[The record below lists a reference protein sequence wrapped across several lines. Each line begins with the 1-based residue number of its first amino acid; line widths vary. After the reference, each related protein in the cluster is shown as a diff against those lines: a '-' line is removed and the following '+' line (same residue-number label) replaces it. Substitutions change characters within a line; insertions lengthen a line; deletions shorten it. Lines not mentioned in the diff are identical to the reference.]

1 MKRSWIIGGLLSG
14 VGALALVSV
23 DPEAPPAGNP
33 VYSEALVVLDRLQD
47 AGEPVGRIPM
57 EWAAPTIARAGLR
70 EWVQTL
76 PLKEDVKVRVLASI
90 DARNLVDELIPFALF
105 LKEVYGRAGSE
116 PINGFDAWARVNV
129 TPGPGLEHDNF
140 RFEAPAPAAST
151 PTGFLTPERIAGL
164 VTLYD
169 AAWLSTS
176 RPGDDLGERLHCT
189 ADGPDIPP
197 DQLAARVDATRPILR
212 GLFAEAAAQMEPGDI
227 RTAAE
232 KITTDDVRQ
241 SAIAATLLQF
251 VDGEVC
257 KHYRVFARRLATER
271 AVRSL
276 LDSGIDHPAD
286 PAMWTWLHYEDQR
299 HLAVQIIVD
308 GLQGRLVRALA
319 NPTGL
324 DPYLAGLLAAET
336 AAKALPKPTPSAV
349 RAADVHEDYL
359 PDFAVRGGHPTPY
372 LEHLLS
378 TVQPGI
384 ALQGISTTPTISV
397 RNLPIVKTGA
407 PVAGEGA
414 TGIPNF
420 HFVDRSTGEGGRA
433 WYFYGNDAVQLPA
446 LARAAGMKTLFERLE
461 RLDTMSC
468 GAQYDERAGYSFDA
482 FLNLAI
488 GERKRDFGEAMCAD
502 DLNVR
507 ARNEVELRGLRSAL
521 LEREAVLSTPHHVWE
536 VWDAWNQRNERVH
549 AHALAERIAALSVEA
564 MPDLLQWYDPWPDHF
579 AHGKGP
585 LSDEIV
591 SSTGELARLD
601 HWLGL
606 VDAAYST
613 AGVRDRTLFGMAG
626 DHGLT
631 SVHWF
636 VRPETEVLDGMGR
649 DGIRLK
655 VTKISSD
662 EGEGP
667 RLTDPLH
674 PPSMRGWDV
683 IVASTAGGNYM
694 MDWFVDQGANWSRQ
708 PVLSELRALK
718 VQSGQTIDVVDQ
730 IVRRLGAS
738 LDYLVVR
745 EGPCDPTQAHVYLEG
760 DRDGRRVVAHITRV
774 GDRISYVTDPAADLL
789 DVRTHSPWG
798 AMPQSTEACTGV
810 SASPNPSDWCAE
822 SEWRSKNWATSRPD
836 AVAQLAHLYDTDR
849 AGTVNLFP
857 RDGIGYNT
865 VVPGRHAGESYAEKD
880 AFVGVWGAPV
890 DENAGQVSV
899 AVNGAM
905 PEAIYAWI
913 TGQEPVS
920 GKDGWGYEPVLDQ
933 VLRKQAPPQNHAQEE
948 SER

>member
-1 MKRSWIIGGLLSG
+1 MNRRHVAI
-14 VGALALVSV
+14 GALLGVTGLALLSV
-23 DPEAPPAGNP
+23 DPKAPPAGNP
-33 VYSEALVVLDRLQD
+33 VYSEALVVLDRLK
-47 AGEPVGRIPM
+47 GMSEPVGRIPM

-70 EWVQTL
+70 EWVQAL
-76 PLKEDVKVRVLASI
+76 PLEDDVKGRVVASI
-90 DARNLVDELIPFALF
+90 DAKYLVDELIPFMLF
-105 LKEVYGRAGSE
+105 LKEIYGRAA
-116 PINGFDAWARVNV
+116 PQDGFDAWARANV
-129 TPGPGLEHDNF
+129 APGPGVEHDTF
-140 RFEAPAPAAST
+140 QFVPATPAASA
-151 PTGFLTPERIAGL
+151 PSGFLTKERIADL
-164 VTLYD
+164 VRLYD

-176 RPGDDLGERLHCT
+176 RPGDDLGSRLQCT
-189 ADGPDIPP
+189 ADGSNLAPDL
-197 DQLAARVDATRPILR
+197 LAARVDATRPILR
-212 GLFAEAAAQMEPGDI
+212 DVFTQAAVQMDPGDMKAAAD
-227 RTAAE
+227 R
-232 KITTDDVRQ
+232 ITHDEVSQR
-241 SAIAATLLQF
+241 AIAATLLQF

-257 KHYRVFARRLATER
+257 KHYHIFARRLAMER
-271 AVRSL
+271 AIRGM
-276 LDSGIDHPAD
+276 LDGGIDRPEH
-286 PAMWTWLHYEDQR
+286 PAMWAWLHYQDQR
-299 HLAVQIIVD
+299 HLGVQIVVD

-324 DPYLAGLLAAET
+324 DPYLNHLLRAEQ
-336 AAKALPKPTPSAV
+336 ADIPKPTPSAV
-349 RAADVHEDYL
+349 RAPGVHGAWL
-359 PDFAVRGGHPTPY
+359 ADFAVRGGHPLPF
-372 LEHLLS
+372 LERLLS
-378 TVQPGI
+378 VVQPGI

-397 RNLPIVKTGA
+397 RNLPIVQTGA

-420 HFVDRSTGEGGRA
+420 HFVDRGTGDGGRA
-433 WYFYGNDAVQLPA
+433 WYFYGNDALQLPV
-446 LARAAGMKTLFERLE
+446 LARATGMKTLFQRLE
-461 RLDTMSC
+461 QLDTMSC

-488 GERKRDFGEAMCAD
+488 GEHTRDFGEALCVD
-502 DLNVR
+502 ELNVR
-507 ARNEVELRGLRSAL
+507 ARNEIELGTLRRAL
-521 LEREAVLSTPHHVWE
+521 LAREAVLSTPHHFWE
-536 VWDAWNQRNERVH
+536 VWDGWNQRNERIH
-549 AHALAERIAALSVEA
+549 AHELSAQIAALSVSA

-591 SSTGELARLD
+591 SPTGELARLD
-601 HWLGL
+601 HWIGL
-606 VDAAYST
+606 VDAAYTT
-613 AGVRDRTLFGMAG
+613 AGVHDRTLFGMAG

-631 SVHWF
+631 PVHWF
-636 VRPETEVLDGMGR
+636 VRPEIEVFDGLAK

-694 MDWFVDQGANWSRQ
+694 MDWFVDQGPNWTRQ
-708 PVLSELRALK
+708 PVLSELRALT
-718 VQSGQTIDVVDQ
+718 VQSGQTLDVVDQ
-730 IVRRLGAS
+730 IVARLGAS
-738 LDYLVVR
+738 LDYLAVR

-760 DRDGRRVVAHITRV
+760 DRDGQRVVAHITRV
-774 GDRISYVTDPAADLL
+774 GDRISYVTDPGADLL
-789 DVRTHSPWG
+789 DLRTHSPWG

-810 SASPNPSDWCAE
+810 SVSPNSSDWCTE
-822 SEWRSKNWATSRPD
+822 SEWRAKNWATTRPD

-857 RDGIGYNT
+857 KDGIGYNT

-890 DENAGQVSV
+890 DEAAMQVSV

-913 TGQEPVS
+913 TGVEPVL
-920 GKDGWGYEPVLDQ
+920 GEDGWGYEPVLGG
-933 VLRKQAPPQNHAQEE
+933 VLR
-948 SER
+948 R